1 MKKFNYRSVFM
12 AFLIV
17 ASLASYAFLSSV
29 EVEYKKE
36 TAIELTDVKDSK
48 TGVFMPDVELVKK
61 VVAIGKAV
69 LHPFAD

>member
-1 MKKFNYRSVFM
+1 M